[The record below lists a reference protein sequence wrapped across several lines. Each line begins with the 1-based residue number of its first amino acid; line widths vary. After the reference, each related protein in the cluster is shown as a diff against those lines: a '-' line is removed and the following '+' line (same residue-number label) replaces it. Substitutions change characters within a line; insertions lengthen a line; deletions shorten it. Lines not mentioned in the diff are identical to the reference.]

1 MTAARRGRL
10 ARAQTSQV
18 AAAKPATLTRSV
30 PGIGAGSVMAEGCHE
45 GEAPAAGGPAAGGD
59 RGRPGRDAHIT
70 VLALSESLN
79 SLTLGLRPAALI
91 LVLAYGHL
99 AVIAQRRAS

>member
-45 GEAPAAGGPAAGGD
+45 GEAPAAGGD

-91 LVLAYGHL
+91 WVLAYGHL